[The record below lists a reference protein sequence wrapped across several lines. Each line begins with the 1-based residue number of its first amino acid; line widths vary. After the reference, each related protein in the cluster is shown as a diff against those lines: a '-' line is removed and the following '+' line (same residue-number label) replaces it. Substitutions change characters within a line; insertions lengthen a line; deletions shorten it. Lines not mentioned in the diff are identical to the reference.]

1 MCCHPPCPLGILKVL
16 ILVLSVGFLR
26 RYEQNRV
33 VVQSQ
38 GDQPVVFE
46 FLKIFIHGRLI
57 VSKRSGGFLLPPRWR
72 RYYAS
77 RRRFAFCPFR
87 GLSPPRPC
95 YCYSRG
101 LGLSRDIPSFASV
114 VISASGARSTHN
126 GEGIP
131 VELPGFEPGVPPP
144 KGGVLTI
151 TP

>member
-57 VSKRSGGFLLPPRWR
+57 VSKRSGASYYPRGGGVTMLR
-72 RYYAS
+72 AAGLRSA
-77 RRRFAFCPFR
+77 RFV
-87 GLSPPRPC
+87 GLAR
-95 YCYSRG
+95 
-101 LGLSRDIPSFASV
+101 LGLAAVIHAASDC
-114 VISASGARSTHN
+114 R
-126 GEGIP
+126 GIYP
-131 VELPGFEPGVPPP
+131 LSLP
-144 KGGVLTI
+144 L
-151 TP
+151 